1 MKPSKCG
8 LLIVFFAAG
17 SLAAQTQTPSKQ
29 TPPAKAAPADE
40 PKKVVFEEIIARVN
54 NQIITRG
61 DLAKARADMASELHD
76 DCQNCTPQ
84 QIDQQ
89 IADREKDLLRD
100 LIDQSLLVQRAKDDD
115 INVETD
121 LIKQLDEIRQQN
133 NLPDMDALA
142 KKITESG
149 LDYEDFKSSLR
160 NKLLTNEVIRKEVSS
175 QINIAHEEVV
185 KYYNEHKQEFV
196 RPEAVAL
203 REIFISTEKKAP
215 EDIPALKKKAEDLRD
230 RVLKNGDDFGEL
242 AKHYS
247 DSSTAKQNGELGTF
261 ERSKL
266 DPAIA
271 DVAFK
276 LDRGQMTD
284 VIQTKTGFEVLQVE
298 QRYDAG
304 IQPLDKV
311 EGEITYKLSNE
322 RIEPLM
328 RNYLKTLR
336 EDSYVKVMPGYVDT
350 ASVGNSLIEQ
360 VAPVAEKDDSG
371 KKPGHKFLF
380 FGHKKSS
387 GS

>member
-1 MKPSKCG
+1 MKPLKSA
-8 LLIVFFAAG
+8 LLIALFAAG
-17 SLAAQTQTPSKQ
+17 SLAAQTQA
-29 TPPAKAAPADE
+29 PPKKVPPQKAAPADE
-40 PKKVVFEEIIARVN
+40 PKKVVYEEIIARVN

-61 DLAKARADMASELHD
+61 DLAKARVDLGNEVHD

-89 IADREKDLLRD
+89 IAQREKDLLRD

-133 NLPDMDALA
+133 SLPDMDALA
-142 KKITESG
+142 KKVTESG
-149 LDYEDFKSSLR
+149 LDYEDFKTSLR

-175 QINIAHEEVV
+175 RINISHEEVV
-185 KYYNEHKQEFV
+185 KYYNDHKQEFV

-203 REIFISTEKKAP
+203 REIFISTDKKAP
-215 EDIPALKKKAEDLRD
+215 EDIPALKKKTEDLRD

-242 AKHYS
+242 AKRYS
-247 DSSTAKQNGELGTF
+247 ESSTAKQNGELGTF
-261 ERSKL
+261 ERAKL
-266 DPAIA
+266 DPKIA
-271 DVAFK
+271 DIVFA
-276 LDRGQMTD
+276 LSRGQMTD

-298 QRYDAG
+298 ERYDAG

-311 EGEITYKLSNE
+311 EGEITYKLSNA
-322 RIEPLM
+322 RIEPMM
-328 RNYLKTLR
+328 RDYLKTLR

-360 VAPVAEKDDSG
+360 VAPAPDKDDSG

-380 FGHKKSS
+380 FGRKKSS